1 MRDVAVVK
9 KEFLTKTTDEWNT
22 IFQRKQDV
30 INEAIDVY
38 LELKKLFQEQDSL
51 LFRWLFMA
59 FYGMG
64 GKLNKERRERFFSH
78 FWETDDD
85 SPRKVRVIVND
96 INDNNE
102 SSAYFSFV
110 TKMLNMKYDTIYPI
124 YDSKI
129 AKKVFHC
136 DTKTEMDLN
145 GKEECYKKI
154 KELYDSIE
162 DSDPAIVAFKNIFP
176 KAKSLGKMRLL
187 DFILY
192 NTVE

>member
-1 MRDVAVVK
+1 MKEVKAVK
-9 KEFLTKTTDEWNT
+9 IEFMTKTTEEWNT

-38 LELKKLFQEQDSL
+38 LELKKLSENSDTSF
-51 LFRWLFMA
+51 FRWAFLA

-64 GKLNKERRERFFSH
+64 QHHYNEKRERFFDQ
-78 FWETDDD
+78 F
-85 SPRKVRVIVND
+85 KVEYRYPVVIRDIVNV
-96 INDNNE
+96 INGDKE
-102 SSAYFSFV
+102 SSYYYSFV
-110 TKMLNMKYDTIYPI
+110 TKMLNMKYETLYPI
-124 YDSKI
+124 YDTRI
-129 AKKVFHC
+129 AKNVFHC

-154 KELYDSIE
+154 KELYDSID
-162 DSDPAIVAFKNIFP
+162 DSDPAIVAFKNQFP